1 MKMTQI
7 TLLCATLWNVQS
19 YPVQIDP
26 MMPKSCLLFMAI
38 ATSAGNHWSKLS
50 KNIAIVKLYIVYT
63 VVVVFSQWV
72 VKMIGACF
80 DIFTASVRYDVH
92 FLLQCFLT
100 KSLRPSLF
108 SYTRLSYQTLPV
120 IALLTAAPA
129 CTVDVCGGII
139 TVERIRDWIHTGIKR
154 WIQKRRDREATSLVW
169 DYICWK
175 RESVVVS
182 VMYAR

>member
-1 MKMTQI
+1 
-7 TLLCATLWNVQS
+7 
-19 YPVQIDP
+19 
-26 MMPKSCLLFMAI
+26 MPKSCRLFMAI

-72 VKMIGACF
+72 VKTIGACF

-139 TVERIRDWIHTGIKR
+139 LVERIRDWIHTGIKR
-154 WIQKRRDREATSLVW
+154 WIQKEGTEKPLLWSRIIFAGRGSL
-169 DYICWK
+169 Y
-175 RESVVVS
+175 
-182 VMYAR
+182 